1 MYKYMDKYLCVCI
14 YIYIYIIRIH
24 KFLDFQLCI
33 LLKIFKY
40 IFIDINGCCHMVIY
54 VHKTGI

>member
-1 MYKYMDKYLCVCI
+1 MDKYLYI